1 MSDKQPAIGSIGW
14 VDLTVENAEQL
25 RDFYREVAG
34 WQPAPVSMGEYNDF
48 NMCEPATGTPVA
60 GVCHARGGNAGLP
73 PLWLIYI
80 NVEDL
85 DRSIERCVALGGAV
99 IVGSKC
105 MGEQGRVCVV
115 RDPAGAAVALFE
127 PPKSS

>member
-1 MSDKQPAIGSIGW
+1 
-14 VDLTVENAEQL
+14 
-25 RDFYREVAG
+25 
-34 WQPAPVSMGEYNDF
+34 MGEYNDF